1 LTKDSLIKSEENG
14 KGLAEPFTALRN
26 NQADTLS
33 STPYLF
39 TSSGAR
45 KSLAHSLPRALG
57 LIAPSPIGLWSPEH
71 DAEDDKRC
79 DRNDGDNQSH
89 LHSPLCTQ
97 GEG

>member
-14 KGLAEPFTALRN
+14 KGLAEPFTGLRN

-33 STPYLF
+33 WTPYLF

-45 KSLAHSLPRALG
+45 KSLAHSLPQALG
-57 LIAPSPIGLWSPEH
+57 LIAPSPIGRWSPKH
-71 DAEDDKRC
+71 DAEEDKRS